1 MSFFGSEVQNRVT
14 QAVQKAQVSTSPQQV
29 LHHSFLPG
37 DYCQV
42 QGGLGGGGEA
52 DDDTGQWHRHA
63 AIGGIILR
71 GHFSFQIEF
80 SPLQMSYSPFHIIC

>member
-29 LHHSFLPG
+29 LHHSFLSG

-71 GHFSFQIEF
+71 GHFSF
-80 SPLQMSYSPFHIIC
+80 PD